1 MRKLMIIAVCLFAI
15 FGSVL
20 LVMGQ
25 DAEATPDLEAE
36 PACSLPFEA
45 TVLSGPDAELSLIGT
60 LGLDVDES
68 GAASGLLVTDTGLEV
83 AVVGQINGR
92 AINLAFD
99 LGDRVYIFGLGTSV
113 EPIGVD
119 SCGLSLGGPFV
130 GPAPDDTGTWLAGE
144 ALTAFLEKTD

>member
-1 MRKLMIIAVCLFAI
+1 MRKFMVIGICVFALL
-15 FGSVL
+15 GSAL
-20 LVMGQ
+20 LVVAQ
-25 DAEATPDLEAE
+25 DAEETADAAAE

-45 TVLSGPDAELSLIGT
+45 TVLSGPDAELSLVGT
-60 LGLDVDES
+60 LGLDVDET
-68 GAASGLLVTDTGLEV
+68 GAASGMLVTDTGLEV

-99 LGDRVYIFGLGTSV
+99 LGDSVYIFGLGTSV
-113 EPIGVD
+113 EPVGAD

-144 ALTAFLEKTD
+144 ALAAFLEDAE